1 MFLEELEN
9 YDSNAIEEEQE
20 EQEER
25 KEDIIENSDEIIK
38 ST

>member
-1 MFLEELEN
+1 VFLEELEN